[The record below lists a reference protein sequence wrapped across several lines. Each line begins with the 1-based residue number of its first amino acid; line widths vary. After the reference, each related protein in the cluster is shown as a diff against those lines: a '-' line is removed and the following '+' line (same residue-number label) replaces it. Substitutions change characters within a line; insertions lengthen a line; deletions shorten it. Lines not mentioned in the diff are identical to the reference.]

1 LTKEAHEKNLLVV
14 AAVVAAMGCSDRTD
28 TSKLEIERK
37 AVAAR
42 EMCITDFKL
51 KGPPKMGLFVDV
63 GLMTLNGCYEPNP
76 NAFVIAK
83 CTEIYAQNRKDE
95 LERQEKAAWD
105 ACPGPNS
112 YIPMDKYLAH

>member
-1 LTKEAHEKNLLVV
+1 MKKALLVV

-42 EMCITDFKL
+42 ETCITEFKL
-51 KGPPKMGLFVDV
+51 KSPPRKGLLDDA
-63 GLMTLNGCYEPNP
+63 GLTLNGCYEPNP

-112 YIPMDKYLAH
+112 YIPMDKYLAR